1 MTSAANIDSL
11 QVVAA
16 LRSIVTQLLTQP
28 VSSQD
33 AEILSHLEQCSA
45 WLKRNAATRQDAEGK
60 SGVAEVPGYKE
71 AAHFTNSGIFAV
83 RRNDLKSAVQSF
95 NNALG
100 QMNRTAN
107 LVPAGEKALKE

>member
-1 MTSAANIDSL
+1 MTSVANIDSL
-11 QVVAA
+11 QVVTA
-16 LRSIVTQLLTQP
+16 LRSIITQLLTQP
-28 VSSQD
+28 AASQD
-33 AEILSHLEQCSA
+33 AEVLAHLELCSA
-45 WLKRNAATRQDAEGK
+45 WLKRNAATRHDGEGK

-100 QMNRTAN
+100 QMNRTAS
-107 LVPAGEKALKE
+107 LIPAGEKAVKE